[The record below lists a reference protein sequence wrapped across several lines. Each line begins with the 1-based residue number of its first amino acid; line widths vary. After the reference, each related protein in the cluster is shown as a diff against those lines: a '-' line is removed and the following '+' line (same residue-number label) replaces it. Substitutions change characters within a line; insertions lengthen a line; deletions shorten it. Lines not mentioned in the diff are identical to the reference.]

1 MNFCKAHANQALHP
15 EVISLRGTAECREM
29 RHCSHLADG
38 QDEAQRHQAPL
49 LYHSFWGQSRMYAW
63 FCLTIPRE
71 TRGRLFPITHRP
83 PTPAQ
88 RSGELLCLH
97 KSKCHQLDLF
107 KVRLTCFL
115 IISKAPIDGSV
126 RDVPGVLP
134 GTDQLSSHRILTSI
148 TQPSEVR

>member
-115 IISKAPIDGSV
+115 IISKAPIDRSV